1 MIEKLKVVLLAI
13 IAVVLV
19 LDFLGYPKKK
29 KSIEMVTTTKIT
41 DMSVNHT
48 DIVTSFEHDGQTYV
62 VVQK

>member
-48 DIVTSFEHDGQTYV
+48 DIVASFEHDGHTYV